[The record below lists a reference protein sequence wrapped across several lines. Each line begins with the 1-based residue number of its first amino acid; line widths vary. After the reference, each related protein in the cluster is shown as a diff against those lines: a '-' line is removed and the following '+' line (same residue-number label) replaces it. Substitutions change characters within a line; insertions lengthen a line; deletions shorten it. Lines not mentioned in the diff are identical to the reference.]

1 VTREDVNRW
10 LGDYI
15 EAWKTYDRDRIETL
29 FAYDI
34 SYRYHPHDEPIVGRD
49 AVVASWL
56 GEDEPQGASSRDEPG
71 TYDAVYRVVAVDGD
85 MAVAIGSSTY
95 YSEPG
100 GAVDR
105 VYDNCF
111 VMRFDSE
118 GRCRE
123 FTEWFMKRP
132 NE

>member
-1 VTREDVNRW
+1 VTREDINRW
-10 LGDYI
+10 LGDYVQ
-15 EAWKTYDRDRIETL
+15 AWKTYERERIEAL
-29 FAYDI
+29 FAEDI
-34 SYRYHPHDEPIVGRD
+34 SYRYHPYDEPIVGRE

-56 GEDEPQGASSRDEPG
+56 GEDEPEGTSSRDQPG
-71 TYDAVYRVVAVDGD
+71 TYDAFYRVVAVEGD

-111 VMRFDSE
+111 VMRFDSD

-123 FTEWFMKRP
+123 FTEWFMERP
-132 NE
+132 G